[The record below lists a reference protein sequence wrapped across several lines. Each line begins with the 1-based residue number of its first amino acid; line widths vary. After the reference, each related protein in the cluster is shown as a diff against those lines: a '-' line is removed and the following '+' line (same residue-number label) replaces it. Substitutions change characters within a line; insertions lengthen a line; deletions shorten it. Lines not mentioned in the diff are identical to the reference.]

1 MISTTIKSINFVF
14 QHVTQ
19 KGEFIF
25 WLFIRL
31 LSAIL
36 PLVSIYQFSHL
47 IKLIEIKSDI
57 GTLLYYL
64 LLIIIVRL
72 IDNLFRLRSTTKL
85 DYLISNIS
93 FDIHNFFL
101 IDFKPLTKENR
112 HASIQAIRN
121 FADATIKTL
130 TIFKQPGIDS
140 AVSIIFIPLALF
152 IIDSRTF
159 VMIVVYILVY
169 GLINFYSIQR
179 YKYLRDLQNTKTE
192 DYFAKLQE
200 TNDVDLEQTTY
211 TRHFKRL
218 TNWTFIEWFALQN
231 TAIVFYALFLVYQIY
246 LVVAGTSQISDVVLV
261 VGYVNQTQAFLNSF
275 TEIWYGLEDM
285 SVALNHLAKNQFVSA
300 IALED
305 MV

>member
-261 VGYVNQTQAFLNSF
+261 VGYVNQTQAFLNCF